1 MLLRSVKVPVK
12 SATRITRIFVA
23 LMVAIGTAT
32 FVTEGRAMAQPGC
45 TINHSTH
52 PYSDNDGGGWQLELD
67 AHCTENSGAR
77 EIRWTFS
84 FWAENHDGTRVIQYF
99 NGSETGGEVRVE
111 PAPRHYVAVGAP
123 RGHPRYCYQAT
134 VVFHGLPSS
143 PNSGVP
149 ERILGTHC
157 KHS

>member
-1 MLLRSVKVPVK
+1 VK
-12 SATRITRIFVA
+12 SAAGIARIVLALLVTIGIATVA
-23 LMVAIGTAT
+23 
-32 FVTEGRAMAQPGC
+32 TEGWAMAQPGC
-45 TINHSTH
+45 SVNHSAH
-52 PYSDNDGGGWQLELD
+52 PYSDNDDGGWQLELD
-67 AHCTENSGAR
+67 ARCTEDSGAKD
-77 EIRWTFS
+77 IRWTFS

-99 NGSETGGEVRVE
+99 NGSETGGEVRVK

-134 VVFHGLPSS
+134 VVFHGVPSG
-143 PNSGVP
+143 PYSGTP